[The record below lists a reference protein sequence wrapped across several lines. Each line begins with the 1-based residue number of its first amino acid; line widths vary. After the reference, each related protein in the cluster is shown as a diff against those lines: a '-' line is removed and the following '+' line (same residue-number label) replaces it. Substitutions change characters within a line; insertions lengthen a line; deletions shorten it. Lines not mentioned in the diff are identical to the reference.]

1 MNMAQLSSSAVTK
14 VYKSGD
20 EQFLALDNV
29 SVEIERGEAVAITGK
44 SGSGKSTLMHLLALL
59 DSPTSGEISINGVP
73 TKSFSEQKLSKV
85 RNETFGFV
93 FQQFFLNANETVLE
107 NTVLPLEVGGMSQ
120 SERNRL
126 GTELL
131 EELGLGDKVQN
142 KAVDLSGG
150 QKQRV
155 AIARA
160 LINSPQVILAD
171 EPTGNLDSKTGQQ
184 VEELLFDLN
193 KNHGITL
200 VCVTHDRD
208 FAAKFDRII
217 EVSDGRIVGQDSAV
231 EPEKDLSALIERSVR
246 NAVSKA
252 VEEALSR
259 NGENK

>member
-1 MNMAQLSSSAVTK
+1 MALLSSSGVTK
-14 VYKSGD
+14 VYKSGE

-29 SVEIERGEAVAITGK
+29 SVEIQKGESVAITGK
-44 SGSGKSTLMHLLALL
+44 SGSGKSTLMHILALL
-59 DSPTSGEISINGVP
+59 DRPSSGEVSLNGMP
-73 TKSFSEQKLSKV
+73 TKSFSDNKLGKA

-107 NTVLPLEVGGMSQ
+107 NTVLPLEIAGIPL
-120 SERNRL
+120 SERNKL

-131 EELGLGDKVQN
+131 EELGLGDKVRN

-160 LINSPQVILAD
+160 LVNSPQVIFAD

-200 VCVTHDRD
+200 VCVTHDPE
-208 FAAKFDRII
+208 FASKFDRII
-217 EVSDGRIVGQDSAV
+217 EVSDGRIVGQDSTV
-231 EPEKDLSALIERSVR
+231 SPEKDLSEIIERSVR
-246 NAVSKA
+246 DAVSKA
-252 VEEALSR
+252 VAQAFSE
-259 NGENK
+259 NGESK

>member
-1 MNMAQLSSSAVTK
+1 MTHSCLVGNPFINERERMNMAQLSSSAVTK
-14 VYKSGD
+14 VYESGD

-59 DSPTSGEISINGVP
+59 DNPTSGEISINGVR

-107 NTVLPLEVGGMSQ
+107 NTVLPLEVGGMSR

-142 KAVDLSGG
+142 KAVNLSGG

-160 LINSPQVILAD
+160 LINSPDILILDEATSALDQETAAD
-171 EPTGNLDSKTGQQ
+171 I
-184 VEELLFDLN
+184 N
-193 KNHGITL
+193 KNIFSLMNNKTVFVVSHKKDVL
-200 VCVTHDRD
+200 KYAD
-208 FAAKFDRII
+208 II
-217 EVSDGRIVGQDSAV
+217 IDIDNG
-231 EPEKDLSALIERSVR
+231 KLI
-246 NAVSKA
+246 N
-252 VEEALSR
+252 
-259 NGENK
+259 N